1 MPSIFINGMES
12 NIDGHIGAMPSIFIN
27 GMESNIDATID
38 DRILMPAGR
47 IAV

>member
-1 MPSIFINGMES
+1 MES